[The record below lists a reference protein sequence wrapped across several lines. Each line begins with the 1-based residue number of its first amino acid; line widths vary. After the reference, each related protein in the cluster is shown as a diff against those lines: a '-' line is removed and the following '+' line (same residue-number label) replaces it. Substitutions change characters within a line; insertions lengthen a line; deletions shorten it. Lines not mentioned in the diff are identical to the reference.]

1 MLARKSSLGE
11 LSVGQLDKLV
21 SIAHGLSVVVV
32 VVGWGRGLI
41 FFGAVLG
48 SGTAALIVKSRLHK

>member
-32 VVGWGRGLI
+32 VGWGRGLI
-41 FFGAVLG
+41 FFGAVVG